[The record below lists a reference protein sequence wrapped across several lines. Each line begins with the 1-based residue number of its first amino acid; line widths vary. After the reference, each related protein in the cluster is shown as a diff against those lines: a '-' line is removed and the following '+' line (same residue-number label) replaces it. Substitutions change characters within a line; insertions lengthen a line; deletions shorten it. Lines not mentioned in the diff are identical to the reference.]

1 MATSSDSKVA
11 LITGSTSGVGQG
23 IANVLASKG
32 YDIVVNG
39 FGSPEVI
46 TAAVKE
52 YQKRGARRVEYH
64 GADLSKSDQ
73 IGEMFKFISE
83 KFGHS
88 PDILVNNAGKNVFV
102 CSSPLS
108 YNHLVS
114 YPGSSPACRKTVRG

>member
-1 MATSSDSKVA
+1 MATSTDPKVA

-46 TAAVKE
+46 AAAVKE

-64 GADLSKSDQ
+64 GADLSRPEQ
-73 IGEMFKFISE
+73 IGAMFKFISE
-83 KFGHS
+83 KFGHG
-88 PDILVNNAGKNVFV
+88 PDILVNNAGKNM
-102 CSSPLS
+102 CIYSSS
-108 YNHLVS
+108 YLIVS
-114 YPGSSPACRKTVRG
+114 HPQLMR

>member
-1 MATSSDSKVA
+1 MATSTDPKVA

-46 TAAVKE
+46 AAAVKE

-64 GADLSKSDQ
+64 GADLSRPEQ
-73 IGEMFKFISE
+73 IGAMFKFISE
-83 KFGHS
+83 KFGHG
-88 PDILVNNAGKNVFV
+88 PDILVNNAGKNMRIY
-102 CSSPLS
+102 CSSYLI
-108 YNHLVS
+108 VS
-114 YPGSSPACRKTVRG
+114 HPQLMR